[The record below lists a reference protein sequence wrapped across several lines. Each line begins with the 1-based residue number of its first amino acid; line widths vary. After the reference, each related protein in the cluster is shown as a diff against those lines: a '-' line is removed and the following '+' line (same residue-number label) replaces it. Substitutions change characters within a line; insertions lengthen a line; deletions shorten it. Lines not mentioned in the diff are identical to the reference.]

1 MVLLQTSDSYGAINF
16 ATYSSHR
23 SSLASLDELKAK
35 GILKFVTDGGKV
47 NLIFLLQY
55 AVITV
60 T

>member
-1 MVLLQTSDSYGAINF
+1 MIIGLVLFYGGLG
-16 ATYSSHR
+16 SHR

>member
-1 MVLLQTSDSYGAINF
+1 MINF